1 MLGEA
6 RPLSYIYKV
15 NKLKNKKINM
25 AKIRVST
32 KNSKVVDGRLFITM
46 LKAQSIKSV
55 VLQKLIEYGN
65 SIVYP
70 NVGKL
75 VEYKG
80 GYIRVS

>member
-1 MLGEA
+1 
-6 RPLSYIYKV
+6 
-15 NKLKNKKINM
+15 M

-32 KNSKVVDGRLFITM
+32 KNSKVVDGRLFISM
-46 LKAQSIKSV
+46 LKAQQIKSV

-80 GYIRVS
+80 AYIRVKS

>member
-1 MLGEA
+1 
-6 RPLSYIYKV
+6 
-15 NKLKNKKINM
+15 M

>member
-1 MLGEA
+1 
-6 RPLSYIYKV
+6 
-15 NKLKNKKINM
+15 M
-25 AKIRVST
+25 AKIRVNT
-32 KNSKVVDGRLFITM
+32 KNSKVMDGRLFITM
-46 LKAQSIKSV
+46 LKAQQIKSV

-80 GYIRVS
+80 AYIRVS

>member
-1 MLGEA
+1 
-6 RPLSYIYKV
+6 
-15 NKLKNKKINM
+15 M
-25 AKIRVST
+25 AKIRVNQS
-32 KNSKVVDGRLFITM
+32 NSKVMNGRLFITM

-80 GYIRVS
+80 AYIRVQKA

>member
-1 MLGEA
+1 M
-6 RPLSYIYKV
+6 S
-15 NKLKNKKINM
+15 
-25 AKIRVST
+25 KIRVST

-46 LKAQSIKSV
+46 LKAQQIKSV

-80 GYIRVS
+80 AYIRVS

>member
-1 MLGEA
+1 M
-6 RPLSYIYKV
+6 SK
-15 NKLKNKKINM
+15 
-25 AKIRVST
+25 KIRVST

-46 LKAQSIKSV
+46 LKAQQIKSV

-80 GYIRVS
+80 AYIRVS

>member
-1 MLGEA
+1 M
-6 RPLSYIYKV
+6 S
-15 NKLKNKKINM
+15 
-25 AKIRVST
+25 KIRVST

>member
-1 MLGEA
+1 M
-6 RPLSYIYKV
+6 S
-15 NKLKNKKINM
+15 
-25 AKIRVST
+25 KIRVST

-46 LKAQSIKSV
+46 LKAQQIKSV

-80 GYIRVS
+80 GYIRVKS

>member
-1 MLGEA
+1 
-6 RPLSYIYKV
+6 
-15 NKLKNKKINM
+15 M
-25 AKIRVST
+25 AKIRVNQS
-32 KNSKVVDGRLFITM
+32 NSKVMNGRLFITM
-46 LKAQSIKSV
+46 LKAQQIKSI

-80 GYIRVS
+80 AYIRVQKA

>member
-1 MLGEA
+1 M
-6 RPLSYIYKV
+6 S
-15 NKLKNKKINM
+15 
-25 AKIRVST
+25 KIRVST
-32 KNSKVVDGRLFITM
+32 KNSKVMDGRLFITM

-80 GYIRVS
+80 AYIRVS

>member
-1 MLGEA
+1 M
-6 RPLSYIYKV
+6 S
-15 NKLKNKKINM
+15 
-25 AKIRVST
+25 KIRVNKT
-32 KNSKVVDGRLFITM
+32 NSKVMDGRLFITM
-46 LKAQSIKSV
+46 LKAQQIKSV

-80 GYIRVS
+80 AYIRVS

>member
-1 MLGEA
+1 
-6 RPLSYIYKV
+6 
-15 NKLKNKKINM
+15 M

-32 KNSKVVDGRLFITM
+32 KKSKVVDGRLFITM
-46 LKAQSIKSV
+46 LKAQQIKSV

-80 GYIRVS
+80 AYIRVKN